1 MLYKFMYFFVLVV
14 ACCLTPFTIHRVNA
28 LIFLSPLTFLTHSF
42 ISLLLPPPIPI
53 PTGVGIISSGV
64 RNESDAALALLTD
77 YLDDS
82 AVNVSTGVRTA
93 SAMGLG
99 E

>member
-1 MLYKFMYFFVLVV
+1 M
-14 ACCLTPFTIHRVNA
+14 
-28 LIFLSPLTFLTHSF
+28 
-42 ISLLLPPPIPI
+42 
-53 PTGVGIISSGV
+53 GIISSGV

-99 E
+99 ELQTVAAVIAYVCVFPIHAPVNVCL